1 MANHSRGWARWWTF
15 GLLLP
20 VILAAGLWAG
30 SAWIDAQVEAPGPHA
45 EPVRVTVTAGQ
56 SLRSVLNTLADAG
69 ALRDRRAVDLWLRLR
84 GRALTA
90 HVGSYEIPAGA
101 TPRQI
106 LEQIDAGRVV
116 LESLTIIEGW
126 SFAQMRRAIE
136 AHPGL
141 RQTMKDRSDA
151 ELMQAIG
158 RAGVPAEGRFLP
170 DTHRFA
176 AGTADIEIYR
186 LANRQLEQS
195 LAAAWDSRVAD
206 LPLKSA
212 DEALVLASIVEK
224 ETGKASERPRIA
236 GVYLRRLRIGM
247 RLQSDP
253 TVIYGMGSSYD
264 GDIRTRDL
272 TADTPYNTYT
282 RGGLPPTPIALPGA
296 AALRAVARPLET
308 GELFFVATGEADGAH
323 VFTKT
328 YEEHLVAVRRM
339 LARQKARGIL

>member
-1 MANHSRGWARWWTF
+1 MARSAARWAIW
-15 GLLLP
+15 LLLP
-20 VILAAGLWAG
+20 LLVAAALWG
-30 SAWIDAQVEAPGPHA
+30 GRAWIDAQAEAPGPHA
-45 EPVRVTVTAGQ
+45 APLRITVTSGQ
-56 SLRSVLNTLADAG
+56 SLRSVLRTLDEAG

-90 HVGSYEIPAGA
+90 HVGTYEVPAGA
-101 TPRQI
+101 SARQI

-141 RQTMKDRSDA
+141 RQTMQGRSDA
-151 ELMQAIG
+151 ELMQALG
-158 RAGVPAEGRFLP
+158 RPGVPAEGRFLP

-186 LANRQLEQS
+186 LANRQLEDA
-195 LAAAWDSRVAD
+195 LAAAWQSRVDD

-253 TVIYGMGSSYD
+253 TVIYGMGSRYD

-282 RGGLPPTPIALPGA
+282 RSGLPPTPIALPGA
-296 AALRAVARPLET
+296 AALRAVARPEET
-308 GELFFVATGEADGAH
+308 GELFFVATGDADGAH
-323 VFTKT
+323 VFTRT
-328 YEEHLVAVRRM
+328 YEEHLIAVRRM
-339 LARQKARGIL
+339 LERQKARGIL